1 MVNKREK
8 KKNSLA
14 DQSVAGWSTGI
25 DRKRV
30 PGMALLPFVGG
41 KIIPPLVGSLS
52 TKKSQVSFCAS
63 VSIMSFFSALE
74 GEESIKLLIGNQLIM
89 DSGFEKSGAAIPPRL
104 KKQLICCWENRLKWQ
119 GSRALAPL

>member
-30 PGMALLPFVGG
+30 PGIALLPFVGG

-63 VSIMSFFSALE
+63 VSIMSFFSALIT
-74 GEESIKLLIGNQLIM
+74 GDLLQW
-89 DSGFEKSGAAIPPRL
+89 PRPSVCYAVIL
-104 KKQLICCWENRLKWQ
+104 GLHNSNDLR
-119 GSRALAPL
+119 GPLLVRRRVLTR